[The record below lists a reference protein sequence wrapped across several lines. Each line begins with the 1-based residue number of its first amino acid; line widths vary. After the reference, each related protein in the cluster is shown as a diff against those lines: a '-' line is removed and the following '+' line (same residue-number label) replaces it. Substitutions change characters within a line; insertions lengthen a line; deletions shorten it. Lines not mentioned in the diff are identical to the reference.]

1 MMTETIFGLF
11 TLTLVAVTAVATI
24 RASNLFVASMWFGI
38 FSLLMAANF
47 FILDAADVALTEAAV
62 GAGVSTVLFM
72 GALALTAEKETV
84 KPSTN
89 WLPILALLALS
100 LVLFVATWQQ
110 PLLGDPTAPVHQHV
124 APWYIEKTPE
134 YIDIPNIVTAILAS
148 FRGYDTLGEVL
159 VIFTAGIGV
168 LSVLSFKPKGVQ
180 PAPSG
185 EQLGQ
190 KVRGVQHHA
199 VLRVVGK
206 LIIPVL
212 LLFGLLVQF
221 HGKYSPGGGFSAGAL
236 FAAAVMLYG
245 ILEGADRSAAA
256 MPQRIML
263 RLAALGATLY
273 TGVGIACMLLG
284 GHFLDYNMLA
294 TDPATGQYIGILL
307 VEFGVGLTV
316 TAVLILIFNAIANRP
331 TYRAEGLSS

>member
-1 MMTETIFGLF
+1 MMTVFGLI
-11 TLTLVAVTAVATI
+11 TLTLVAIVAVATVV
-24 RASNLFVASMWFGI
+24 ANNLFVASMWFGI

-72 GALALTAEKETV
+72 GALSLTADRETIQ
-84 KPSTN
+84 KGRKM
-89 WLPILALLALS
+89 LPIAALAVVGI
-100 LVLFVATWQQ
+100 VLFVISFDQ
-110 PLLGDPTAPVHQHV
+110 PRLGDPNAPGHLHV
-124 APWYIEKTPE
+124 APWYLEKTPE
-134 YIDIPNIVTAILAS
+134 YINIPNVVTAVLAS

-168 LSVLSFKPKGVQ
+168 LSVLSFKPKKRESVS
-180 PAPSG
+180 AR
-185 EQLGQ
+185 QLGEEI
-190 KVRGVQHHA
+190 RGVQHHA

-212 LLFGLLVQF
+212 MLFGLLVQF

-245 ILEGADRSAAA
+245 ILEGADRSAKA
-256 MPQRIML
+256 MPEKMML
-263 RLAALGATLY
+263 RLAALGCTLY
-273 TGVGIACMLLG
+273 TGVGIVCMLLG
-284 GHFLDYNMLA
+284 QPFLDYNALWS
-294 TDPATGQYIGILL
+294 DPQTAQYYGILL

-316 TAVLILIFNAIANRP
+316 TTVLIMIFNAIANRA
-331 TYRAEGLSS
+331 TY

>member
-1 MMTETIFGLF
+1 MMLETVLGVF
-11 TLTLVAVTAVATI
+11 TLTMVAVVAVATVMS
-24 RASNLFVASMWFGI
+24 SNLFVSSIWFGI
-38 FSLLMAANF
+38 FSLLMASNF

-72 GALALTAEKETV
+72 GALALTAEKESY
-84 KPSTN
+84 KQKIS
-89 WLPILALLALS
+89 WLPIIALGTLA
-100 LVLFVATWQQ
+100 LVLFVATFEQ
-110 PLLGDPTAPVHQHV
+110 PVLGDPNAPVHVHV
-124 APWYIEKTPE
+124 APWYIENTPR
-134 YIDIPNIVTAILAS
+134 YINIPNIVTAILAS
-148 FRGYDTLGEVL
+148 FRGYDTLGEVI

-168 LSVLSFKPKGVQ
+168 LSVLSFKPKGQ
-180 PAPSG
+180 KAISG
-185 EQLGQ
+185 ERIGT

-199 VLRVVGK
+199 ILRVVGK

-245 ILEGADRSAAA
+245 ILEGADRSSAA
-256 MPQRIML
+256 MPQKVML

-273 TGVGIACMLLG
+273 TGVGVVCMLLG
-284 GHFLDYNMLA
+284 GNFLDYNVLWSN
-294 TDPATGQYIGILL
+294 PVTGQYVGILL

-316 TAVLILIFNAIANRP
+316 TTVLVMIFNAIANRP
-331 TYRAEGLSS
+331 TYQA